1 MLVVKVGGGEGIP
14 IDAVCQDVR
23 DLVQKGE
30 GLILVHGASHE
41 TNVLSKALGKP
52 PRFVTSVSGMQSRYT
67 DRETLMLFCMAYV
80 GKLNKLFVER
90 LQQLGVN
97 AVGLCGADGRSME
110 GTRKAAIKVVEDDGK
125 RRVLRDDFT
134 GRVER
139 VNTSLLT
146 LLLANGYTPVL
157 CPPALSYDSEIINVD
172 GDRAAAVVAV
182 ACKAETL
189 LMLSNVPG
197 LLRDLDAADSLVRCV
212 ERDQLDAAMN
222 IARGR
227 MKKKVMGARE
237 ALEGGVGT
245 VILGDARLQQPI
257 RRALQGC
264 GTILR

>member
-1 MLVVKVGGGEGIP
+1 MLVVKIGGGEGIP
-14 IDAVCQDVR
+14 IDAVCHDVR
-23 DLVQKGE
+23 DLTQQGE
-30 GLILVHGASHE
+30 RLILVHGASHE
-41 TNVLSKALGKP
+41 TNVLSDALGKP

-97 AVGLCGADGRSME
+97 AVGLCGADGRSMV
-110 GTRKAAIKVVEDDGK
+110 GTRKAAIKVVEDGK

-139 VNTSLLT
+139 VNTDLLN
-146 LLLANGYTPVL
+146 LLLDNGYTPVL

-189 LMLSNVPG
+189 VILSNVSG
-197 LLRDLDAADSLVRCV
+197 LLRSLDAPDSLVHSV
-212 ERDQLDAAMN
+212 ERDQIDEAMD
-222 IARGR
+222 IAQGR

-264 GTILR
+264 GTVLR

>member
-23 DLVQKGE
+23 DLTQQGE
-30 GLILVHGASHE
+30 RLILVHGASHE
-41 TNVLSKALGKP
+41 TNVLSTALGKP

-110 GTRKAAIKVVEDDGK
+110 GTRKAAIKVVEDGK

-139 VNTSLLT
+139 VNTGLLT
-146 LLLANGYTPVL
+146 LLLDNGYTPVL
-157 CPPALSYDSEIINVD
+157 CPPALSYHSEIINVD
-172 GDRAAAVVAV
+172 GDRAAAVLAV

-189 LMLSNVPG
+189 IMLSNVPG
-197 LLRDLDAADSLVRCV
+197 LLRDLDDPDSLVRCV
-212 ERDQLDAAMN
+212 ERDHHDDAMD
-222 IARGR
+222 IAQGR

-245 VILGDARLQQPI
+245 VILGDARLEQPI

-264 GTILR
+264 GTVLR

>member
-14 IDAVCQDVR
+14 IDAVCGDVC
-23 DLVQKGE
+23 DLVQQGE
-30 GLILVHGASHE
+30 RLILVHGASHE
-41 TNVLSKALGKP
+41 TNVLSAALGKP
-52 PRFVTSVSGMQSRYT
+52 PRFVTSVSGLQSRYT
-67 DRETLMLFCMAYV
+67 DRETLMLFAMAYV

-110 GTRKAAIKVVEDDGK
+110 GTRKAAIKVVENGK

-139 VNTSLLT
+139 VNTGLLA
-146 LLLANGYTPVL
+146 LLLDNGYTPVL

-182 ACKAETL
+182 ACEAETL
-189 LMLSNVPG
+189 VILSNVPG
-197 LLRDLDAADSLVRCV
+197 LLRDVADADSLVESVR
-212 ERDQLDAAMN
+212 RDELDGAMDV
-222 IARGR
+222 AQGR

-237 ALEGGVGT
+237 ALEGGVGR
-245 VILGDARLQQPI
+245 VILGDARLPQPI
-257 RRALQGC
+257 RRALAEC
-264 GTILR
+264 GTVLL

>member
-14 IDAVCQDVR
+14 IDAVCQDVC
-23 DLVQKGE
+23 DLAQRGE
-30 GLILVHGASHE
+30 RVILVHGASHE
-41 TNVLSKALGKP
+41 TNVLSAALGKP
-52 PRFVTSVSGMQSRYT
+52 PRFVTSVSGLQSRYT
-67 DRETLMLFCMAYV
+67 DRETLMLFSMAYV

-110 GTRKAAIKVVEDDGK
+110 GTRKAAIKVVENGK

-139 VNTSLLT
+139 VNTGLLA
-146 LLLANGYTPVL
+146 LLLDNGYTPVL

-182 ACKAETL
+182 ACEAETL
-189 LMLSNVPG
+189 VILSNVPG
-197 LLRDLDAADSLVRCV
+197 LLRDVADADSLVESVR
-212 ERDQLDAAMN
+212 RDELDGAMEV
-222 IARGR
+222 AQGR

-237 ALEGGVGT
+237 ALEGGVGR
-245 VILGDARLQQPI
+245 VILGDARLSQPI
-257 RRALQGC
+257 SRALAEC
-264 GTILR
+264 GTVLL